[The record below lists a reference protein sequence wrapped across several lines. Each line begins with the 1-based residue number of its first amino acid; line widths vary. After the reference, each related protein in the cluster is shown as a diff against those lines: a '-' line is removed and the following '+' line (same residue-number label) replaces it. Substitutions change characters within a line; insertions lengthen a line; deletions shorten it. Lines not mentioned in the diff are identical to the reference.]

1 MLENNELFNNLLAW
15 YGKLLTDKQLQ
26 IMRNYYEDD
35 LSLAEIAANNDVSRA
50 AIHDTIKRSEEL
62 LLNYEEKLQ
71 VFKKFSERET
81 QYSKLKQLDIQ
92 DVNDIVKKLEEIE

>member
-1 MLENNELFNNLLAW
+1 MLENNELFNNLLSW

-26 IMRNYYEDD
+26 IMQNYYQDD

-71 VFKKFSERET
+71 MFHKFTQRED
-81 QYSKLKQLDIQ
+81 QYQTLKQLNIDSV
-92 DVNDIVKKLEEIE
+92 DAIVKKLEEIE